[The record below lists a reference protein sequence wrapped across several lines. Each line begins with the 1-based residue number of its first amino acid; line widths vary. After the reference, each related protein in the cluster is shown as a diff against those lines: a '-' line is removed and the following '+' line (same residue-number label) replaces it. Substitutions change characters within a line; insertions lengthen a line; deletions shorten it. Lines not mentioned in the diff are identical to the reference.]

1 MNIEAI
7 SIRNIKRYAA
17 EHAGKAVWKEK
28 SKYLPKTGK
37 KICVVG
43 GGPAGT
49 AAAFQAARMGADVL
63 IIEQMNCLGGIATAG
78 WHGHICSYGPHDDV
92 TKRIVSNKFSP

>member
-1 MNIEAI
+1 MERNMNIEAI

-43 GGPAGT
+43 GGPAGMT
-49 AAAFQAARMGADVL
+49 AAYYLKKQDQQHHELRLLRWKGCNED
-63 IIEQMNCLGGIATAG
+63 
-78 WHGHICSYGPHDDV
+78 
-92 TKRIVSNKFSP
+92 